1 MTTTFAD
8 DYDSHGASVHAER
21 TADLSPNEKDIFN
34 DGYLWASADAIEVIS
49 GILQEPGLSAQ
60 DRVDLF
66 TAVAESMS
74 IPLLIASIATGKQ
87 FLK

>member
-1 MTTTFAD
+1 MTTTSFD
-8 DYDSHGASVHAER
+8 DDNYGNRVHSER
-21 TADLSPNEKDIFN
+21 TVDLSPNEKDIFN